1 LKEEPMSTLTELVGE
16 LGDAQGNIPLVV
28 SELLSEGLLTT
39 RRGGSLEVTRLGSF
53 A

>member
-1 LKEEPMSTLTELVGE
+1 MSTLTDLVGE
-16 LGDAQGNIPLVV
+16 LGDAQGNVPIVV
-28 SELLSEGLLTT
+28 SELLAEGLITT